1 MSTKDTT
8 SNCYRFAGL
17 LTGIVFSS
25 EDDIEYDTYSLHK
38 INRPL
43 DTEDNFNNVNTLS
56 SKFLGPVITD
66 RENCKVCFRS
76 PIDSPGHC
84 GIIKG
89 LPIIAAPGRDDA
101 IFEMIK
107 HVCVICFSVSI
118 SDKCNCGADLPTT
131 RRGQPGQFT
140 IHIGDNRT
148 ISLDSWAEVYGYLTQ
163 LNPANINK
171 LIKLVYPNSSAGFG
185 INNLFTKVIIV
196 PPNIM
201 RPETPVKG
209 QNKMMPSID
218 TKNLNAI
225 VSQLINDNR
234 SIGVGESSK
243 LISAIYNYY
252 SLEVQQ
258 QSTSLGLFDLNAD
271 ENKSAFVDMLTKYGF
286 LRRYAIGKITFG
298 IGRMVNTSGNMLPL
312 TTIGLNTKA
321 GRQYQ
326 VRHVVNKTNI
336 RALMIMLSF
345 RKIREMATI
354 IKRDGRVF
362 KGTSQFKF
370 DYLPSFGDTIYLP
383 AKKKILVVNRQPTKG
398 RRSMLAMVAEVL
410 GLSTGAY
417 LNSLVADLLDGDYD
431 GDELSVSKL
440 RERASELGVYITM
453 SIAGL
458 LYSDRR
464 PGVEFGLIDEAII
477 GIAKLSLTK
486 IKFTKAEFFGL
497 FLKTTLPFFYKD
509 QEFYTGGDVI
519 TSILY
524 DTKLTYKIKSYDVDS
539 VEYAKFGD
547 EYMNLEI
554 IDGIYLG
561 GLVADLAVGRNS
573 RSIFSRLSFLVNP
586 YKVLEKISMFYWI
599 GIAASSLFG
608 NSFAINQL
616 VSSERNYNLLKASKN
631 VTIQKVQSMID
642 AYQFK
647 TSISDVSLIQLL
659 EQIAI
664 PNPKYLG
671 LYNKN
676 LAVPPYSEFK
686 SNDLELSN
694 MCGLGPNSKQINAYV
709 GYGYMNIINGG
720 VSSESLLYGRMA
732 PSERIGD
739 HKAIPL
745 GFVEGNISLGY
756 TAEDQFKQR
765 SLAATAF
772 STKVILVSKPGAQL
786 NNSKM
791 FFESMIISSLD
802 EIKYN
807 GITIQR
813 FGGRCN
819 LIPGKC
825 VYFSIKNY

>member
-1 MSTKDTT
+1 MSTKDLV
-8 SNCYRFAGL
+8 SEYYRFAGL
-17 LTGIVFSS
+17 LTGVVFNSD
-25 EDDIEYDTYSLHK
+25 DDIEYNTYSLH
-38 INRPL
+38 
-43 DTEDNFNNVNTLS
+43 NVNKPLNVDNDNENINTLA
-56 SKFLGPVITD
+56 SKFLGPVITN
-66 RENCKVCFRS
+66 RENCRVCLQS
-76 PIDSPGHC
+76 PINCPGHC
-84 GIIKG
+84 GVIRG
-89 LPIIAAPGRDDA
+89 LPIMAAPGRDDL

-107 HVCVICFSVSI
+107 HICVICFSVST
-118 SDKCNCGADLPTT
+118 SDRCNCGADLPTT
-131 RRGQPGQFT
+131 RKGQPGQFT
-140 IHIGDNRT
+140 IHIGDNRA
-148 ISLDSWAEVYGYLTQ
+148 ISLDSWTDVYGYITQ
-163 LNPANINK
+163 LTPKNISK
-171 LIKLVYPNSSAGFG
+171 LIKIVYPKSSPGFG
-185 INNLFTKVIIV
+185 INNLFTRIIIV

-225 VSQLINDNR
+225 VSQLMNDNR
-234 SIGVGESSK
+234 GIGVGESSK

-252 SLEVQQ
+252 SLEAQQ
-258 QSTSLGLFDLNAD
+258 QPSSLGLFDINTD
-271 ENKSAFVDMLTKYGF
+271 EGKSSFVDMLTKYGF

-312 TTIGLNTKA
+312 TTIGLNANA

-354 IKRDGRVF
+354 IKRDGRIF

-398 RRSMLAMVAEVL
+398 RRSMLAMIADVL

-431 GDELSVSKL
+431 GDELSISKL
-440 RERASELGVYITM
+440 RERASELGIYITM
-453 SIAGL
+453 SVAGL
-458 LYSDRR
+458 LYSDRL

-477 GIAKLSLTK
+477 GIAKLSLTRT
-486 IKFTKAEFFGL
+486 KFNRAEFFGL
-497 FLKTTLPFFYKD
+497 FLKTTLPFFYVDK
-509 QEFYTGGDVI
+509 EYYTGGDVI

-524 DTKLTYKIKSYDVDS
+524 DTKLTYKIRAYNEDS
-539 VEYAKFGD
+539 IEYVKFGD
-547 EYMNLEI
+547 EHMNIEI
-554 IDGIYLG
+554 VDGVYKN
-561 GLVADLAVGRNS
+561 GLIADLAVGRNS
-573 RSIFSRLSFLVNP
+573 KSIFSKLSFLVNP

-631 VTIQKVQSMID
+631 ITMQKVQSMID

-647 TSISDVSLIQLL
+647 TSISDISLIQLL

-676 LAVPPYSEFK
+676 LAVSSYSEFN

-791 FFESMIISSLD
+791 FFESMIISPLD

-807 GITIQR
+807 GITIQ
-813 FGGRCN
+813 
-819 LIPGKC
+819 
-825 VYFSIKNY
+825 